1 MKYQSLVAIPVVFAS
16 MASPVAMA
24 DKIHF
29 NLHAQHF
36 SETMNDGPMAA
47 ARYELADAYVSTNL
61 KFDETYYTTNDNGF
75 LAVDLK
81 QPASGNWGVSIDM
94 GYTYPESRSIILKS
108 QNGKSI
114 IINIVIGNDVVVSY
128 GGSDIVTNSYTG
140 RLWRAA
146 ISVSHEGGNT
156 FTIDVNGQS
165 ASATLPEGFSSLS
178 SVEVQLT
185 YGALSTDYDR
195 LHGLTIGETT
205 M

>member
-1 MKYQSLVAIPVVFAS
+1 
-16 MASPVAMA
+16 MA

-36 SETMNDGPMAA
+36 SETMNDGDMAA

-61 KFDETYYTTNDNGF
+61 KFGDTYYTTNDNGF
-75 LAVDLK
+75 FVIDLK
-81 QPASGNWGVSIDM
+81 QSLSGNWGVSIDM

-114 IINIVIGNDVVVSY
+114 IINIEIGNDAIVSY
-128 GGSDIVTNSYTG
+128 GGSDLVTDSYTG

-146 ISVSHEGGNT
+146 ISVNHEGGNI
-156 FTIDVNGQS
+156 FTVDINGQS
-165 ASATLPEGFSSLS
+165 FSATLPEGFSSLS
-178 SVEVQLT
+178 SVELQLT
-185 YGALSTDYDR
+185 YGTYSGDYDR